1 VVGQDGAERA
11 HHGLEILTLVVRGQ
25 ADDEAHGRIIAA
37 VPAKLP
43 TNTELAERFELLADM
58 LELDGADAFRLA
70 AYRRAAARIRESA
83 APVAQL
89 ALDGKATRLSGIGG
103 TIEGKI
109 VEVVE
114 TGDMNA
120 LAKLRAKLP
129 PRLVDV
135 MHVPGLGPKT
145 ARKLWTE
152 LGVEDLDGL
161 RAAAE
166 QQKLRDLSGLGAKTE
181 EKVLKSLAA
190 PPKAAAAT
198 GRTLLGKALPAVR
211 RAVEEIEASG
221 LADRV
226 SEAGSVRRRAETTKD
241 IDLIATATDPAA
253 LTSFFS
259 EREWVAEVVAKGGTK
274 ATVVSHE
281 GFRFDL
287 RVVPPESYGNLLQH
301 FTGSK
306 DHNVALREDAVR
318 QGLSVSEYG
327 IADAEGGDTFTAQ
340 DEEQVYA
347 RLGYAWIPPELRE
360 NRGELEAAR
369 AGALPHLVEPP
380 DLKGDL
386 HMHTDWSD
394 GRATLDEM
402 VLAAKERGRRYIAI
416 CDHARRLRDGRLE
429 AQTEAIAA
437 LNIPGITVL
446 AGIEVDI
453 RADGSLDMDD
463 ESLAGRDWV
472 MASIHSGFDG
482 PREKL
487 TERLVAAMQS
497 PHVDCIG
504 HPTGRKINRRPPY
517 ELDFERVCEVAVETG
532 TFLEINA
539 QPDRLDLTDT
549 LARAAVEVG
558 VRLVISTDA
567 HRIAELDYLELGVGQ
582 ARRGWVSP
590 EQVVNTRSWA
600 ELKRMLKR

>member
-1 VVGQDGAERA
+1 
-11 HHGLEILTLVVRGQ
+11 
-25 ADDEAHGRIIAA
+25 

-83 APVAQL
+83 VPVAQL
-89 ALDGKATRLSGIGG
+89 ALDGTATRLSGIGG

-114 TGDMNA
+114 TGDMAA

-129 PRLVDV
+129 PGLVEV

-152 LGVEDLDGL
+152 LGVEGLDDLK
-161 RAAAE
+161 AAAE
-166 QQKLRDLSGLGAKTE
+166 QERLRGLPGLGPKSE
-181 EKVLKSLAA
+181 EKVLKALSA
-190 PPKAAAAT
+190 PARASAET
-198 GRTLLGKALPAVR
+198 GRTLLGRALPAVR
-211 RAVEEIEASG
+211 RAVSEIEASG

-226 SEAGSVRRRAETTKD
+226 SEAGSVRRRVETTKD
-241 IDLIATATDPAA
+241 LDLIATAEDASA
-253 LTSFFS
+253 LISFFVG
-259 EREWVAEVVAKGGTK
+259 REWVAEVVAQGRTK

-281 GFRFDL
+281 GLRFDL
-287 RVVPPESYGNLLQH
+287 RVVPPECYGNLLQH

-306 DHNVALREDAVR
+306 DHNVAMREDAVKR
-318 QGLSVSEYG
+318 GFSVSEYG
-327 IADAEGGDTFTAQ
+327 VLHVENGETFQAA

-347 RLGYAWIPPELRE
+347 HLGYAWMPPELRE

-369 AGALPHLVEPP
+369 EGALPKLVELG

-402 VLAAKERGRRYIAI
+402 VLAAKERGHLYIAI

-429 AQTEAIAA
+429 AQTKAIAEVQERVS
-437 LNIPGITVL
+437 GIIIL

-453 RADGSLDMDD
+453 RADGSVDYAD
-463 ESLAGRDWV
+463 EDLAERDWV

-482 PREKL
+482 PRDRL

-517 ELDFERVCEVAVETG
+517 DLDFERVCEVAAETG

-539 QPDRLDLTDT
+539 QPDRMDLTDT
-549 LARAAVEVG
+549 LARAAADAGVG
-558 VRLVISTDA
+558 IVVSTDA
-567 HRIAELDYLELGVGQ
+567 HRLHELDNLELGVAQ
-582 ARRGWVSP
+582 ARRGWITA
-590 EQVVNTRSWA
+590 EQVVNTRTWA
-600 ELKRMLKR
+600 QVKKLRKR

>member
-1 VVGQDGAERA
+1 M
-11 HHGLEILTLVVRGQ
+11 
-25 ADDEAHGRIIAA
+25 
-37 VPAKLP
+37 PAKLP

-83 APVAQL
+83 VPVAQL
-89 ALDGKATRLSGIGG
+89 AVEGKATRLSGIGG

-129 PRLVDV
+129 PGLVDV

-145 ARKLWTE
+145 ARKLWAE

-166 QQKLRDLSGLGAKTE
+166 QQKLRDLPGLGAKTE

-190 PPKAAAAT
+190 PPKVAAAT

-241 IDLIATATDPAA
+241 IDLIATATDPGA

-340 DEEQVYA
+340 DEEQVYI

-369 AGALPHLVEPP
+369 EGALPHMVELA

-394 GRATLDEM
+394 GRASLDEM
-402 VLAAKERGRRYIAI
+402 VLAAKERGHRYIAI

-437 LNIPGITVL
+437 LNVSGITVL

-482 PREKL
+482 PMEKL

-504 HPTGRKINRRPPY
+504 HPTGRKINRRPSY

-549 LARAAVEVG
+549 LARAAVEAG

-567 HRIAELDYLELGVGQ
+567 HRVDELDNLELGVAQ

-600 ELKRMLKR
+600 ELKRMLK